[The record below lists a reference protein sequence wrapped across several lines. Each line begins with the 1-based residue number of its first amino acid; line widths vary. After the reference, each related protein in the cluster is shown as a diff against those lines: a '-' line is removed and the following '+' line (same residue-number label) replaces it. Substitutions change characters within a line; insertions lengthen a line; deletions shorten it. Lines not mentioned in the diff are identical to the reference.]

1 MGIILRQNKGSE
13 LTFAE
18 VDGNFQSL
26 YYSSSLSGN
35 ILSFFFPSSSVTHSV
50 DIGGAQAGVNQ
61 IIAGSNVT
69 ISPADGKGVVTIN
82 SSGGGGGGSG
92 IFVQTGSF
100 YATTN
105 DLQITGSLGINGDIS
120 LPDNTFIRLGDKA
133 GGGGGDLKIYHDSSN
148 SYIEDQ
154 GQGFLF
160 LRAANS
166 LVLEDNLGGN
176 YFRGTKGGVAADS
189 LSGVVQLY
197 FSGSEKFRTTGSG
210 VFVTG
215 NVSASGNLFA
225 TVTDNTDT
233 NFKTVMYDSTTGQ
246 FFSTGSYGSS
256 TTYDYLAVGTIPSGV
271 VNSPPMGTGY
281 SSALGVATTGGSG
294 TGMTVDTVVEGG
306 GVLTVTINNPGTGYV
321 IGDNNIVI
329 SGGNGAAIITLS
341 GTISETN
348 PSLRLIDNTFTF
360 DDVKLTGGTNVT
372 ITRTSDTGITFDVAA
387 ASTDG
392 IFNVVTGTI
401 FGTTSSLQV
410 TGSTIQQSPFTTT
423 GANITAS
430 NAGTGGGVDKYA
442 MTISESMWHYTD
454 NVGVPTSKAWKTDL
468 DGSYFNNFDHNT
480 DTAEIV
486 RFMAGL
492 LSASAPDAAPNTRT
506 YASLGVATSNTDTGT
521 APSGR
526 VPQSSTNDVINY
538 LNSKGFATPGATIF
552 SGISPIYNNTSF
564 KKEYSSV
571 AGGSTIVSSSA
582 DTQLFGLGNIGQ
594 AFNVSGSDQYI
605 FYDNSAKSPVTAI
618 STSIHLLSKTGPGTA
633 NGLTIGNIETGNAL
647 IPDAY
652 QDGKFAGVF
661 DQLLYNGGVGLSN
674 VTSSGYYYF
683 SSSVAVQSG
692 SSDYS
697 DFFAQNEEIFYAPTT
712 AINSGISTNTPTIGY
727 FGSQSLT
734 VTSRSLSGA
743 NYLLTATW
751 ESSASI
757 TNAFNPMFASSTT
770 FARIFESNGILVI
783 NNGTGGVDLGSTNG
797 GSVQTS
803 NFIYDSTGV
812 DARTIGIVPTEND
825 IVKLAGDLVVNA
837 GTTGTTN
844 IGQATITPTTF
855 TTEDRCRRRNGVD
868 INTNT
873 NTYEFFKPGTFGALT
888 ASGSMAY
895 YGRAQ
900 GYDGSALVGTTTW
913 TENFSGED
921 NRIKINNNLLV
932 GTYAGGDK
940 FTTST
945 YDEYILDPLELQVK
959 PGYLVEAG
967 GSYGYWSPANASS
980 GDYIY
985 YARAFQR
992 NLNTGAGSVTMSLGT
1007 TLQAWNSTSNGVSA
1021 AIIFKSS
1028 GTGTYTPPRFFDPTN
1043 TVDNVIIASQAADGF
1058 INPFT
1063 SNIAL
1068 YGNVGGSISGNNY
1081 NIPMRNGDGMVLDS
1095 SDQDFI
1101 VIIRYKN
1108 DPTPITSINI
1118 TIA

>member
-26 YYSSSLSGN
+26 YYSSSLSAS

-50 DIGGAQAGVNQ
+50 DIAGAGGVNQ
-61 IIAGSNVT
+61 IVAGSNVT
-69 ISPADGKGVVTIN
+69 ISPADGKGIVTIN
-82 SSGGGGGGSG
+82 STGGSGGSG
-92 IFVQTGSF
+92 IFVETGSF

-105 DLQITGSLGINGDIS
+105 DLQITGSLGLNGDLS

-176 YFRGTKGGVAADS
+176 YFRGTKGGVTADS
-189 LSGVVQLY
+189 LAGVVQLY

-210 VFVTG
+210 IFITG
-215 NVSASGNLFA
+215 SISASGLLNISASENPGQSYGVL
-225 TVTDNTDT
+225 VRDE
-233 NFKTVMYDSTTGQ
+233 STGLVYY
-246 FFSTGSYGSS
+246 TGSYGS
-256 TTYDYLAVGTIPSGV
+256 
-271 VNSPPMGTGY
+271 
-281 SSALGVATTGGSG
+281 
-294 TGMTVDTVVEGG
+294 GG
-306 GVLTVTINNPGTGYV
+306 GAT
-321 IGDNNIVI
+321 
-329 SGGNGAAIITLS
+329 
-341 GTISETN
+341 
-348 PSLRLIDNTFTF
+348 
-360 DDVKLTGGTNVT
+360 
-372 ITRTSDTGITFDVAA
+372 
-387 ASTDG
+387 TDG

-430 NAGTGGGVDKYA
+430 NAGTGGGTAKYA
-442 MTISESMWHYTD
+442 LTVSESVWHYTD

-506 YASLGVATSNTDTGT
+506 YASLGVSTSNNGTGT

-538 LNSKGFATPGATIF
+538 LNSKGFATPGSTIF
-552 SGISPIYNNTSF
+552 SGISPIYNNSSF

-571 AGGSTIVSSSA
+571 AGGSTIVSSSV

-605 FYDNSAKSPVTAI
+605 FYNNSAKSPVTAT
-618 STSIHLLSKTGPGTA
+618 STSVHLLSKTGPGTA
-633 NGLTIGNIETGNAL
+633 NGLTIGNIATGNAL

-652 QDGKFAGVF
+652 QDGKFVSIF
-661 DQLLYNGGVGLSN
+661 DQLLYNGGVGLGN

-692 SSDYS
+692 SSNYS

-712 AINSGISTNTPTIGY
+712 AINSGISTNTPAIGY

-734 VTSRSLSGA
+734 ATSRSLSGA
-743 NYLLTATW
+743 AYLRGATW

-757 TNAFNPMFASSTT
+757 TNAFDPMFASSTT

-783 NNGTGGVDLGSTNG
+783 NNGAGGVDLGSTNG

-803 NFIYDSTGV
+803 NFIFDSTGTT
-812 DARTIGIVPTEND
+812 ARVIGTVPTEND
-825 IVKLAGDLVVNA
+825 LVKLGGSLVVDA

-844 IGQATITPTTF
+844 IGQATINPTTF

-873 NTYEFFKPGTFGALT
+873 NTYEFFKPGTYGALV

-900 GYDGSALVGTTTW
+900 GYDGSALVGTTSW

-967 GSYGYWSPANASS
+967 GSFGYWSPANPSS

-1007 TLQAWNSTSNGVSA
+1007 TLQAWNSTSNGISA

-1028 GTGTYTPPRFFDPTN
+1028 GTGNYTPPRIYDPTA
-1043 TVDNVIIASQAADGF
+1043 TTDNLIIASQANDGF

-1081 NIPMRNGDGMVLDS
+1081 NMPMRNGDGMVLDA

>member
-26 YYSSSLSGN
+26 YVSSSLSAS
-35 ILSFFFPSSSVTHSV
+35 ILSFFFASSSVTHSV
-50 DIGGAQAGVNQ
+50 DIAGAGGVNQ
-61 IIAGSNVT
+61 IVAGSNVT
-69 ISPADGKGVVTIN
+69 ISPADGKGIVTIN
-82 SSGGGGGGSG
+82 STGGGGGTGG
-92 IFVQTGSF
+92 IFVETGSF

-105 DLQITGSLGINGDIS
+105 DLQITGSLGLNGDLS
-120 LPDNTFIRLGDKA
+120 LPDDTFIRLGDKA
-133 GGGGGDLKIYHDSSN
+133 GSGGGDLKIYHDGSN

-154 GQGFLF
+154 GTGFLF
-160 LRAANS
+160 LKAANS

-189 LSGVVQLY
+189 LAGVVQLY

-256 TTYDYLAVGTIPSGV
+256 TTYDYLAVGTIPSGT
-271 VNSPPMGTGY
+271 VNAPPMGTGY

-294 TGMTVDTVVEGG
+294 TGMTVDTVVSGG
-306 GVLTVTINNPGTGYV
+306 GVQTVTINNPGTGYLV
-321 IGDNNIVI
+321 GDNDIVI
-329 SGGNGAAIITLS
+329 SGGDSGAIITLS
-341 GTISETN
+341 GATGETN
-348 PSLRLIDNTFTF
+348 PSLRLTDSAFAF
-360 DDVKLTGGTNVT
+360 DDVKLTGGTNIT
-372 ITRTSDTGITFDVAA
+372 ITRTGNTGITFDATA

-430 NAGTGGGVDKYA
+430 NAGTGGGTAKYA
-442 MTISESMWHYTD
+442 LTVSESVWHYTD

-506 YASLGVATSNTDTGT
+506 YASLGVSTTNTDTGT

-526 VPQSSTNDVINY
+526 VPQSSTNNVVNY
-538 LNSKGFATPGATIF
+538 LNSKGFATPGETIF

-564 KKEYSSV
+564 KKEYSSIV
-571 AGGSTIVSSSA
+571 GGSTIVSSSV

-594 AFNVSGSDQYI
+594 AFNVSGSDRYI
-605 FYDNSAKSPVTAI
+605 FYNNKAKSPVTAT
-618 STSIHLLSKTGPGTA
+618 STSVHLSTKTGPGTA
-633 NGLTIGNIETGNAL
+633 NGLTIGNISTGNPL
-647 IPDAY
+647 IPDAF

-661 DQLLYNGGVGLSN
+661 DQLLYNGGVGLGN
-674 VTSSGYYYF
+674 VTSSGYYFF
-683 SSSVAVQSG
+683 SSSVGIQSG
-692 SSDYS
+692 SSNYS
-697 DFFAQNEEIFYAPTT
+697 TFFAQNEEIFYAPTT
-712 AINSGISTNTPTIGY
+712 AINSGVPTNTPAIGY
-727 FGSQSLT
+727 YGSQSLT
-734 VTSRSLSGA
+734 ATSRSLSGA
-743 NYLLTATW
+743 PYLLTATW
-751 ESSASI
+751 ASSASI
-757 TNAFNPMFASSTT
+757 TNAFNPLFASSTT
-770 FARIFESNGILVI
+770 FARIFESIGVLTIANG
-783 NNGTGGVDLGSTNG
+783 GTGVDEGSTNG
-797 GSVQTS
+797 GTVQTS
-803 NFIYDSTGV
+803 NFIYDSTGTT
-812 DARTIGIVPTEND
+812 ARTIGAVPNED
-825 IVKLAGDLVVNA
+825 DLVKLTGSLTVNA
-837 GTTGTTN
+837 GSAGLTS
-844 IGQATITPTTF
+844 IGQATINPTTF
-855 TTEDRCRRRNGVD
+855 TAEDRCRRRNGVD
-868 INTNT
+868 ITTNT
-873 NTYEFFKPGTFGALT
+873 NTYEYFRAGTFDQDA

-900 GYDGSALVGTTTW
+900 GYDGSALIGTTSW

-932 GTYAGGDK
+932 GTYGSGDK
-940 FTTST
+940 FTTGT
-945 YDEYILDPLELQVK
+945 YDEFLLAPLELQVK
-959 PGYLVEAG
+959 PGYLVEPG
-967 GSYGYWSPANASS
+967 GSYGYWSPANPSS

-992 NLNTGAGSVTMSLGT
+992 NLGTGAGSVTMSLGT
-1007 TLQAWNSTSNGVSA
+1007 TLQAWNSTSNGISA

-1028 GTGTYTPPRFFDPTN
+1028 GTSNYTPPRIFDPSN
-1043 TVDNVIIASQAADGF
+1043 TVDNVIEASISNDGF
-1058 INPFT
+1058 KNPFT
-1063 SNIAL
+1063 TNIAL
-1068 YGNVGGSISGNNY
+1068 YGNVGGSINGNNY
-1081 NIPMRNGDGMVLDS
+1081 NIPLRNGDGMILDG

-1108 DPTPITSINI
+1108 DPTPITSISV

>member
-26 YYSSSLSGN
+26 YYSSSLSAS
-35 ILSFFFPSSSVTHSV
+35 ILSFFFTGSSVTHSV
-50 DIGGAQAGVNQ
+50 DIAGAQSGVNQ
-61 IIAGSNVT
+61 IIGGSNVT

-82 SSGGGGGGSG
+82 STGGGGGTGG

-105 DLQITGSLGINGDIS
+105 DLQITGSLDLNGDFS
-120 LPDNTFIRLGDKA
+120 LPDNAKIRLGDKA
-133 GGGGGDLKIYHDSSN
+133 GGGGGDLIMYHDGGN

-160 LRAANS
+160 LKAANS

-176 YFRGTKGGVAADS
+176 YFRGTKGGVVADS
-189 LSGVVQLY
+189 LAGVVQLY

-210 VFVTG
+210 IFVTG

-225 TVTDNTDT
+225 TVADNTDT
-233 NFKTVMYDSTTGQ
+233 NFKTVMYDPTTGQ
-246 FFSTGSYGSS
+246 FFSTGSYG
-256 TTYDYLAVGTIPSGV
+256 
-271 VNSPPMGTGY
+271 
-281 SSALGVATTGGSG
+281 
-294 TGMTVDTVVEGG
+294 GG
-306 GVLTVTINNPGTGYV
+306 G
-321 IGDNNIVI
+321 
-329 SGGNGAAIITLS
+329 GAT
-341 GTISETN
+341 
-348 PSLRLIDNTFTF
+348 
-360 DDVKLTGGTNVT
+360 
-372 ITRTSDTGITFDVAA
+372 
-387 ASTDG
+387 TDG

-506 YASLGVATSNTDTGT
+506 YASLGVSTTNTGTGT

-526 VPQSSTNDVINY
+526 VPQSSTNNVINY
-538 LNSKGFATPGATIF
+538 LNSKGFATPGSTIF
-552 SGISPIYNNTSF
+552 NGISPIYNNTAF

-605 FYDNSAKSPVTAI
+605 FYNNSAKSPVTAI
-618 STSIHLLSKTGPGTA
+618 STSVHFLTKTGPGTA

-652 QDGKFAGVF
+652 QDGKFVGVF
-661 DQLLYNGGVGLSN
+661 DQLLYNGGVGLGN

-683 SSSVAVQSG
+683 SSSIAVQSG
-692 SSDYS
+692 SSNYS
-697 DFFAQNEEIFYAPTT
+697 NFFAQNEEIFYAPTT
-712 AINSGISTNTPTIGY
+712 AINSGVPTNTPTIGY

-734 VTSRSLSGA
+734 ATSRSLSGA
-743 NYLLTATW
+743 AYLRGATW

-757 TNAFNPMFASSTT
+757 TNAFDPMFASSTT

-803 NFIYDSTGV
+803 NFIYDSTGTT
-812 DARTIGIVPTEND
+812 ARTIGTVPTEND
-825 IVKLAGDLVVNA
+825 LVKLAGALVVDA

-855 TTEDRCRRRNGVD
+855 TTEDRCRRRNAVD

-873 NTYEFFKPGTFGALT
+873 NTFEFFKPGTFGALA
-888 ASGSMAY
+888 ASGSMGY

-945 YDEYILDPLELQVK
+945 YDEYILDKLELQVK

-967 GSYGYWSPANASS
+967 GSFGYWSPANPSS

-1007 TLQAWNSTSNGVSA
+1007 TLQAWDSTSNGVSA

-1028 GTGTYTPPRFFDPTN
+1028 GTGNYTPPRIYDPTA
-1043 TVDNVIIASQAADGF
+1043 TVDNLIIASQANDDF

-1081 NIPMRNGDGMVLDS
+1081 NMPMRNGDGMVLDA